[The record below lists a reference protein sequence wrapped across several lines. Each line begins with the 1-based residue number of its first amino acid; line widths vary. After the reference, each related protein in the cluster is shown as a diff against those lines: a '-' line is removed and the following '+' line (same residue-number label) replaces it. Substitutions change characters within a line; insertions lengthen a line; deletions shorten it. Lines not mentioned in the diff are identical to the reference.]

1 VRGCPKLAIVGW
13 APLLLCLPGPL
24 PAQGPPAG
32 MASLQGALPDSGSRI
47 YTIHLPDSEL
57 PGNLETYVTYSSA
70 RASNVRVPP
79 ATSAGDWEVTVGF
92 DAARC
97 GIYCEYRRKRDPFGR
112 TSLIHPL
119 LPPITAIQF
128 YTGYASKPTIVTID
142 PSGLSLPA
150 ASGNVP
156 LIQERLYLAG
166 RKLLTTLFRA
176 IGSCWEPASPQTQL
190 LSFAGKWETVFSASV
205 PLRI

>member
-1 VRGCPKLAIVGW
+1 
-13 APLLLCLPGPL
+13 
-24 PAQGPPAG
+24 
-32 MASLQGALPDSGSRI
+32 
-47 YTIHLPDSEL
+47 
-57 PGNLETYVTYSSA
+57 
-70 RASNVRVPP
+70 
-79 ATSAGDWEVTVGF
+79 
-92 DAARC
+92 
-97 GIYCEYRRKRDPFGR
+97 
-112 TSLIHPL
+112 L

-150 ASGNVP
+150 ASGNVL

-176 IGSCWEPASPQTQL
+176 IGSCWEPALPQTQL
-190 LSFAGKWETVFSASV
+190 VSFAGTWETVFPASV